1 MRATLKDVEVR
12 ELADGST
19 AYHFSKRLNPSKG
32 NFAGFSARF
41 KRKLVAGS
49 DSEATVQ
56 AQKLANRLDQLQL
69 VCLRDQKGLSVS
81 SLEMH
86 QAAATWFEL
95 INGIDLSALHHDQGG
110 RFTMAA
116 QDAQDSLEALSD
128 EVTSHWG
135 SKELGY
141 EGDVR
146 QWLTPFGALLLS
158 MIQAHKPSLDFID
171 CFDIYLRQTNRAH
184 LEPSN
189 RAVARPSRVL
199 REFAATVG
207 NKSVAEISRRDV
219 EVFIEKR
226 LSMDVRTTTVRRE
239 VAGLRAIWTQVA
251 NVLEIQTRNPFER
264 QPIHGLGSDSRTR
277 YPLSAEETRAV
288 LQLAERHHRSRP
300 RSYVAPLLA
309 IAALTG
315 ARLGEIHGL
324 VDQDFDRADAI
335 LWIQPNDK
343 RESLKTKNSRRPIP
357 VLPEL
362 ALWLERF
369 LGSDGTPTEAN
380 SCSASCLKLLKTID
394 TGKKGFTI
402 HGLRHGFKQRLVE
415 VDCPGNLIDEL
426 MGWSQQSTSRH
437 YGFNT
442 VTQKKIDYVMQVYG
456 RLHHP

>member
-1 MRATLKDVEVR
+1 MRSTLKDVEVR
-12 ELADGST
+12 KLADGST
-19 AYHFSKRLNPSKG
+19 AYHFSKRLNQAKG

-41 KRKLVAGS
+41 KRKLVAQS

-56 AQKLANRLDQLQL
+56 AQMLANRLDQLQL

-95 INGIDLSALHHDQGG
+95 IQDIDLSDLHRDKGK

-116 QDAQDSLEALSD
+116 QDARDTVEVLAD
-128 EVTSHWG
+128 EVTSHWEIR
-135 SKELGY
+135 ELGH
-141 EGDVR
+141 EGDLR

-158 MIQAHKPSLDFID
+158 MIQAHKPSLDFKD

-189 RAVARPSRVL
+189 RAVARPARVL
-199 REFAATVG
+199 SEFAAIVG
-207 NKSVAEISRRDV
+207 NKSVAEVSRRDV

-226 LSMDVRTTTVRRE
+226 LSMDVKTTTVRRE

-264 QPIHGLGSDSRTR
+264 QPIHGLGSDSHAR
-277 YPLSAEETRAV
+277 YPLSVEDTRAV
-288 LQLAERHHRSRP
+288 LQLAEMQHRARP
-300 RSYVAPLLA
+300 RSYVPPLLA

-324 VDQDFDRADAI
+324 VDQDFDRAGAI

-343 RESLKTKNSRRPIP
+343 RESLKTKNSSRPIP

-362 ALWLERF
+362 ALWLDRF
-369 LGSDGTPTEAN
+369 FRSDGTPSDAN

-394 TGKKGFTI
+394 TAEKGFTI

-442 VTQKKIDYVMQVYG
+442 VTQKKIDYVDLVYG
-456 RLHHP
+456 RLRAN